1 LIENE
6 QRGGAREARDFSR
19 LLSPIEVGP
28 ATLRNRVLVSAHQ
41 PGLAEDGVPG
51 DRYVAYQ
58 RTLAAGGPGL
68 QITGATA
75 VHPTGTYHGAHFLL
89 NFDDSIIPGYRKMA
103 DAVHEEGGRI
113 LAQLGHA
120 GAIGMSSLTE
130 RPLWAPSPVAGEL
143 VRETPHEMTH
153 EEIAEV
159 VAAFREAA
167 RRVRE
172 GSLDGIEITASHGAL
187 IAAFLSPYSNHRTD
201 GYGGN
206 PEGRLRFLL
215 EVLDAVG
222 EQAGPD
228 LIVGVRVAADEGVE
242 GGIDLPQAQEIARS
256 LEATGRVH
264 YLSVIAGTNLDRFQR
279 VAHWPATPA
288 PHGLFVHLA
297 EGIKSVVRIPVFA
310 VGRVTDP
317 AHAERILAAGSA
329 DMVGMTRA
337 HIADPQIV
345 NKLRQDRP
353 SDIRPC
359 VGANVC
365 IRNNLEGLPLRCI
378 HNPEA
383 GREAEWGTL
392 TPARRSKRVTVVG
405 GGPAGLEAARVAA
418 LRGHSVTLFERQDVL
433 GGQLRLWTAA
443 PAMGELG
450 GIIRW
455 QEAQLERL
463 GVEVRLGQEMDVD
476 LVAASG
482 SEAVIVA
489 TGSRPLTPG
498 SRPEAKSLPGAR
510 DSSVALI
517 TPHDVLEGKPEAIKR
532 VVVWDAAGGQ
542 MAGSQM
548 ALSAAEAL
556 ARTGAAEVQVVYP
569 GFAVGEDIHLTMRTP
584 LYQRLLS
591 AGVTFVPNSKVSA
604 LDGSEVKVRNIYT
617 GEEHGVE
624 QVDTLVTWLGSR
636 AQDDLWHALKG
647 RVGELHAA
655 GDCLAP
661 RSVEAAMTEGAKAA
675 RVL

>member
-1 LIENE
+1 MVRDERHAGAQE
-6 QRGGAREARDFSR
+6 AREFSR

-89 NFDDSIIPGYRKMA
+89 NFDDSIVPGYRKMA
-103 DAVHEEGGRI
+103 DAVHAEGGRI

-120 GAIGMSSLTE
+120 GALALSSLTE

-143 VRETPHEMTH
+143 VRETPHEMTQ
-153 EEIAEV
+153 EEVAEV
-159 VAAFREAA
+159 VAAFGEAA

-172 GSLDGIEITASHGAL
+172 GGLDGVEITASHGGL

-201 GYGGN
+201 GYGGGLD
-206 PEGRLRFLL
+206 GRLRFLF
-215 EVLDAVG
+215 EVIDAVS

-228 LIVGVRVAADEGVE
+228 LIVGVRVAGDEGVE
-242 GGIDLPQAQEIARS
+242 SGIDLPQAQEIARR
-256 LEATGRVH
+256 LEATGKVH

-297 EGIKSVVRIPVFA
+297 EGIKSVMGIPVFA

-345 NKLRQDRP
+345 NKLRQGRP
-353 SDIRPC
+353 DDIRPC

-365 IRNNLEGLPLRCI
+365 IRNNLEGLPVRCI

-383 GREAEWGTL
+383 GRQAEWGPL
-392 TPARRSKRVTVVG
+392 TPARRPKRIAVVG

-418 LRGHSVTLFERQDVL
+418 LRGHSVTLFERQNEL
-433 GGQLRLWTAA
+433 GGQLRLWAEA

-450 GIIRW
+450 GIVRW
-455 QEAQLERL
+455 QEAQLEKL
-463 GVEVRLGQEMDVD
+463 GVEVRLGREVSPDTV
-476 LVAASG
+476 LTSG
-482 SEAVIVA
+482 AEAVVVA
-489 TGSRPLTPG
+489 TGSEPLTPG
-498 SRPEAKSLPGAR
+498 SRSEAKSLPGAD
-510 DSSVALI
+510 DSPVRVV
-517 TPHDVLEGKPEAIKR
+517 TPHAVLEGKLEDVGKA
-532 VVVWDAAGGQ
+532 VVWDAVGGSLG
-542 MAGSQM
+542 GSQA

-556 ARTGAAEVQVVYP
+556 ARAGAEVRVVYP

-584 LYQRLLS
+584 LYGRLLS
-591 AGVTFVPNSKVSA
+591 AGVEFIPNSDVSG
-604 LDGSEVKVRNIYT
+604 LDGPEAKVRNIYT
-617 GEEHGVE
+617 GEEYGV
-624 QVDTLVTWLGSR
+624 QGVDALVAWLGTR
-636 AQDDLWHALKG
+636 AQDSLWHALRG
-647 RVGELHAA
+647 RVAELHAA

-661 RSVEAAMTEGAKAA
+661 RSVEAAMTEGAEIA
-675 RVL
+675 RSL

>member
-1 LIENE
+1 MVQDERHAGAQE
-6 QRGGAREARDFSR
+6 AREFSH

-103 DAVHEEGGRI
+103 VAVHEEGGCI

-120 GAIGMSSLTE
+120 GAIAMSSLTE

-153 EEIAEV
+153 GEIAEV
-159 VAAFREAA
+159 VMAFGDAA

-172 GSLDGIEITASHGAL
+172 GDLDGIEITASHGAL

-201 GYGGN
+201 GYGSN

-215 EVLDAVG
+215 EVLEAVS

-228 LIVGVRVAADEGVE
+228 LIVGVRVAGDEGVE
-242 GGIDLPQAQEIARS
+242 SGIDLPQAQEIARR
-256 LEATGRVH
+256 LEATGKVH

-297 EGIKSVVRIPVFA
+297 EGIKGAVGIPVFA

-329 DMVGMTRA
+329 DVVGMTRA
-337 HIADPQIV
+337 HIADPRIV
-345 NKLRQDRP
+345 EKLRQGRP
-353 SDIRPC
+353 DDIRPC

-365 IRNNLEGLPLRCI
+365 IRNNLEGLPVRCI

-383 GREAEWGTL
+383 GREAEWGPL
-392 TPARRSKRVTVVG
+392 LPARRPKRVTVVG

-418 LRGHSVTLFERQDVL
+418 LRGHSVTLFERQNEL
-433 GGQLRLWTAA
+433 GGQLRLWAKA
-443 PAMGELG
+443 PAMGELR
-450 GIIRW
+450 GILRW
-455 QEAQLERL
+455 QEAQLEKL
-463 GVEVRLGQEMDVD
+463 GVEVCLGQEVSPDTV
-476 LVAASG
+476 LTSG
-482 SEAVIVA
+482 AEAVVVA
-489 TGSRPLTPG
+489 TGSKPLAPG
-498 SRPEAKSLPGAR
+498 SRPETKMLPGAE
-510 DSSVALI
+510 DSPVHVV
-517 TPHDVLEGKPEAIKR
+517 TPHDALEGKLGDVGKA
-532 VVVWDAAGGQ
+532 VVWDAVGGSL
-542 MAGSQM
+542 AGSQA

-556 ARTGAAEVQVVYP
+556 ARAGAEVRVIYP
-569 GFAVGEDIHLTMRTP
+569 GFAVGEDVHLTMRTP
-584 LYQRLLS
+584 LYGRLLS
-591 AGVTFVPNSKVSA
+591 AGVEFIPNSDLSG
-604 LDGSEVKVRNIYT
+604 LDGPEVKVRNIYT
-617 GEEHGVE
+617 GEEYGV
-624 QVDTLVTWLGSR
+624 QGVDALVAWLGSR
-636 AQDDLWHALKG
+636 AQDSLWPALTG

-661 RSVEAAMTEGAKAA
+661 RSVEAAMTEGAEIA
-675 RVL
+675 RAL

>member
-1 LIENE
+1 LVQDE
-6 QRGGAREARDFSR
+6 RHAGAQVARDFSR

-120 GAIGMSSLTE
+120 GAIAMSSLTE

-153 EEIAEV
+153 GEIAEV
-159 VAAFREAA
+159 VAAFGDAA

-172 GSLDGIEITASHGAL
+172 GGLDGIEITASHGAL
-187 IAAFLSPYSNHRTD
+187 IASFLSPYSNHRVD
-201 GYGGN
+201 DYGGN
-206 PEGRLRFLL
+206 LDGRLRFLL
-215 EVLDAVG
+215 EVIDAVS

-242 GGIDLPQAQEIARS
+242 GGIDLPQAQEIARR
-256 LEATGRVH
+256 LEATGRVD

-297 EGIKSVVRIPVFA
+297 EGIKSVVGIPVFA

-337 HIADPQIV
+337 HIADPEV
-345 NKLRQDRP
+345 VGKLRQGRP
-353 SDIRPC
+353 DDIRPC

-365 IRNNLEGLPLRCI
+365 IRNNLEGLPIRCI
-378 HNPEA
+378 HNPET

-392 TPARRSKRVTVVG
+392 VPAQRPKRVAVVG

-418 LRGHSVTLFERQDVL
+418 LRGHSVTLFERQDEL
-433 GGQLRLWTAA
+433 GGQLRLWAAA
-443 PAMGELG
+443 PAMGELR
-450 GIIRW
+450 GIVRW
-455 QEAQLERL
+455 QEAQLEKL
-463 GVEVRLGQEMDVD
+463 GVEVHLGQEVDVN
-476 LVAASG
+476 LVVASG

-489 TGSRPLTPG
+489 TGSTPLTAG
-498 SRPEAKSLPGAR
+498 SRPEAKSIPGAE
-510 DSSVALI
+510 DSTVRVV
-517 TPHDVLEGKPEAIKR
+517 TPHDVLERKLGDVER
-532 VVVWDAAGGQ
+532 VVVWDAVGGPL
-542 MAGSQM
+542 AGSQA

-556 ARTGAAEVQVVYP
+556 ARAGSQVRVVYP
-569 GFAVGEDIHLTMRTP
+569 GFAVGEDVHLTMRTP
-584 LYQRLLS
+584 LYGRLLS
-591 AGVTFVPNSKVSA
+591 AGVTFVPNSDVSG
-604 LDGSEVKVRNIYT
+604 LNGSETRIRNIYT

-624 QVDTLVTWLGSR
+624 GVDALVAWLGSR
-636 AQDDLWHALKG
+636 AHDGLWHALRG
-647 RVGELHAA
+647 RVEELHAA

-661 RSVEAAMTEGAKAA
+661 RSVEAAMTEGAKIA
-675 RVL
+675 RGL

>member
-1 LIENE
+1 MVQDERHAGAQE
-6 QRGGAREARDFSR
+6 AREFSH

-103 DAVHEEGGRI
+103 VAVHEEGGCI

-120 GAIGMSSLTE
+120 GAIAMSSLTE

-153 EEIAEV
+153 GEIAEV
-159 VAAFREAA
+159 VAAFGDAA

-172 GSLDGIEITASHGAL
+172 GDLDGIEITASHGAL

-201 GYGGN
+201 GYGSN

-215 EVLDAVG
+215 EVLDAVS

-228 LIVGVRVAADEGVE
+228 LIVGVRVAGDEGVE
-242 GGIDLPQAQEIARS
+242 SGIDLPQAQEIARR
-256 LEATGRVH
+256 LEATGKVH

-297 EGIKSVVRIPVFA
+297 EGIKGAVGIPVFA

-329 DMVGMTRA
+329 DVVGMTRA
-337 HIADPQIV
+337 HIADPRIV
-345 NKLRQDRP
+345 EKLRQGRP
-353 SDIRPC
+353 DDIRPC

-365 IRNNLEGLPLRCI
+365 IRNNLEGLPVRCI

-383 GREAEWGTL
+383 GREAEWGPL
-392 TPARRSKRVTVVG
+392 LPARRPKRVTVVG

-418 LRGHSVTLFERQDVL
+418 LRGHSVTLFERQNEL
-433 GGQLRLWTAA
+433 GGQLRLWAKA
-443 PAMGELG
+443 PAMGELR
-450 GIIRW
+450 GILRW
-455 QEAQLERL
+455 QEAQLEKL
-463 GVEVRLGQEMDVD
+463 GVEVCLGQEVSPDTV
-476 LVAASG
+476 LTSG
-482 SEAVIVA
+482 AEAVVVA
-489 TGSRPLTPG
+489 TGSKPLAPG
-498 SRPEAKSLPGAR
+498 SRPETKMLPGAE
-510 DSSVALI
+510 DSPVHVV
-517 TPHDVLEGKPEAIKR
+517 TPHDALEGKLGDVGKA
-532 VVVWDAAGGQ
+532 VVWDAVGGSL
-542 MAGSQM
+542 AGSQA

-556 ARTGAAEVQVVYP
+556 ARAGAEVRVIYP
-569 GFAVGEDIHLTMRTP
+569 GFAVGEDVHLTMRTP
-584 LYQRLLS
+584 LYGRLLS
-591 AGVTFVPNSKVSA
+591 AGVEFIPNSDLSG
-604 LDGSEVKVRNIYT
+604 LDGPEVKVRNIYT
-617 GEEHGVE
+617 GEEYGV
-624 QVDTLVTWLGSR
+624 QGVDALVAWLGSR
-636 AQDDLWHALKG
+636 AQDSLWPALTG

-661 RSVEAAMTEGAKAA
+661 RSVEAAMTEGAEIA
-675 RVL
+675 RAL

>member
-1 LIENE
+1 VVQDERHAGAQE
-6 QRGGAREARDFSR
+6 AREFSH

-89 NFDDSIIPGYRKMA
+89 NFDDSIIPGYRRMA
-103 DAVHEEGGRI
+103 VAVHEEGGRI

-120 GAIGMSSLTE
+120 GAIAMSSLTE
-130 RPLWAPSPVAGEL
+130 RPLWAPSPVASEL

-153 EEIAEV
+153 GEIAEV
-159 VAAFREAA
+159 VAAFGDAA

-172 GSLDGIEITASHGAL
+172 GDLDGIEITASHGAL

-201 GYGGN
+201 GYGSN

-215 EVLDAVG
+215 EVLDAVS

-228 LIVGVRVAADEGVE
+228 LIVGVRVAGDEGVE
-242 GGIDLPQAQEIARS
+242 SGIDLPQAQEIARR
-256 LEATGRVH
+256 LEATGKVH

-297 EGIKSVVRIPVFA
+297 EGIKGAVGIPVFA

-329 DMVGMTRA
+329 DVVGMTRA
-337 HIADPQIV
+337 HIADPRIV
-345 NKLRQDRP
+345 EKLRQGRP
-353 SDIRPC
+353 DDIRPC

-365 IRNNLEGLPLRCI
+365 IRNNLEGLPVRCI

-383 GREAEWGTL
+383 GREAEWGPL
-392 TPARRSKRVTVVG
+392 LPARRPKRVTVVG

-418 LRGHSVTLFERQDVL
+418 LRGHSVTLFERQNEL
-433 GGQLRLWTAA
+433 GGQLRLWAKA
-443 PAMGELG
+443 PAMGELR
-450 GIIRW
+450 GILRW
-455 QEAQLERL
+455 QEAQLEKL
-463 GVEVRLGQEMDVD
+463 GVEVCLGQEVSPDTV
-476 LVAASG
+476 LTSG
-482 SEAVIVA
+482 AEAVVVA
-489 TGSRPLTPG
+489 TGSKPLAPG
-498 SRPEAKSLPGAR
+498 SRPETKMLPGAE
-510 DSSVALI
+510 DSPVHVV
-517 TPHDVLEGKPEAIKR
+517 TPHDALEGKLGDVGKA
-532 VVVWDAAGGQ
+532 VVWDAVGGSL
-542 MAGSQM
+542 AGSQA

-556 ARTGAAEVQVVYP
+556 ARAGAEVRVIYP
-569 GFAVGEDIHLTMRTP
+569 GFAVGEDVHLTMRTP
-584 LYQRLLS
+584 LYGRLLS
-591 AGVTFVPNSKVSA
+591 AGVEFIPNSDVSG
-604 LDGSEVKVRNIYT
+604 LDGPEVKVRNIYT
-617 GEEHGVE
+617 GEEYGV
-624 QVDTLVTWLGSR
+624 QGVDALVAWLGSR
-636 AQDDLWHALKG
+636 AQDSLWPALRG
-647 RVGELHAA
+647 QVGELHAA

-661 RSVEAAMTEGAKAA
+661 RSVEAAMTEGAEIA
-675 RVL
+675 RAL